1 MKFSK
6 FLLCLALGIASQY
19 ASAQIYKI
27 VGDDGSI
34 TYTDQAP
41 ATGPAEPAELPQIII
56 QPAVRVPAA
65 APADVAASSPATRVT
80 SAPDAISIATPTDE
94 TVIHG
99 SAKQIPVSANVRPA
113 PSGEWLFQLL
123 HNGTPY
129 GAPQSDPNWTSP
141 ALFAGMQSLE
151 VQVLGKEGSLLSTS
165 DAVRVYVIP

>member
-65 APADVAASSPATRVT
+65 APADVAASSTR
-80 SAPDAISIATPTDE
+80 AI
-94 TVIHG
+94 
-99 SAKQIPVSANVRPA
+99 
-113 PSGEWLFQLL
+113 W
-123 HNGTPY
+123 
-129 GAPQSDPNWTSP
+129 
-141 ALFAGMQSLE
+141 
-151 VQVLGKEGSLLSTS
+151 
-165 DAVRVYVIP
+165 